1 MVDTHAHLSKEYYE
15 DIPSVLLR
23 GRKNNVTSIIA
34 SGCTKQDIPETVDL
48 INKYDCLYAT
58 IGYHPEEADII
69 TDSDIEELEQII
81 LANPK
86 IIGIGEIGLDYH
98 YGKDNRERQISL
110 FDKQLVLAEKLNLPV
125 VIHSRDATMDTYELL
140 KKHDVKGIIHCFSSS
155 LEIARQYIKL
165 GFLLGIGGVITFK
178 NCKLKDV
185 VDSIGL
191 EHIVL
196 ETDCPY
202 LSPVPFRGKMN
213 EPSYVYYTAEF
224 IAKLKNMSVEEV
236 DRITTKN
243 VFGLFDLK

>member
-1 MVDTHAHLSKEYYE
+1 MIDTHAHISKEYYD
-15 DIPSVLLR
+15 DIPS
-23 GRKNNVTSIIA
+23 IIDRA
-34 SGCTKQDIPETVDL
+34 NSNGVKKIIVSGCTKRDIVETVDL
-48 INKYDCLYAT
+48 IKKYDCLYAT
-58 IGYHPEEADII
+58 IGYHPEEVDSIA
-69 TDSDIEELEQII
+69 DSDIEELEQLV
-81 LANPK
+81 LANSK

-98 YGKDNRERQISL
+98 YGKGNRERQISL

-155 LEIARQYIKL
+155 LEVARQYINL
-165 GFLLGIGGVITFK
+165 GFFLGIGGVITFK

-185 VDSIGL
+185 IASIDL

-202 LSPVPFRGKMN
+202 LSPVPFRGKTN
-213 EPSYVYYTAEF
+213 EPSYVYHTAEF
-224 IAKLKNMSVEEV
+224 IAKLKNMSIEEV
-236 DRITTKN
+236 DKITTKN

>member
-1 MVDTHAHLSKEYYE
+1 MIDTHAHISKEYYD
-15 DIPSVLLR
+15 DIPS
-23 GRKNNVTSIIA
+23 IIDRA
-34 SGCTKQDIPETVDL
+34 NFNGVKKIIVSGCTKRDIVETVDL
-48 INKYDCLYAT
+48 IKKYDCLYAT
-58 IGYHPEEADII
+58 IGYHPEEVDSIA
-69 TDSDIEELEQII
+69 DSDIEELEQLV
-81 LANPK
+81 LANSK

-98 YGKDNRERQISL
+98 YGKGNRERQISL

-155 LEIARQYIKL
+155 LEVARQYINL
-165 GFLLGIGGVITFK
+165 GFFLGIGGVITFK

-185 VDSIGL
+185 IASIDL

-202 LSPVPFRGKMN
+202 LSPVPFRGKTN
-213 EPSYVYYTAEF
+213 EPSYVYHTAEF
-224 IAKLKNMSVEEV
+224 IAKLKNMSIEEV
-236 DRITTKN
+236 DKITTKN